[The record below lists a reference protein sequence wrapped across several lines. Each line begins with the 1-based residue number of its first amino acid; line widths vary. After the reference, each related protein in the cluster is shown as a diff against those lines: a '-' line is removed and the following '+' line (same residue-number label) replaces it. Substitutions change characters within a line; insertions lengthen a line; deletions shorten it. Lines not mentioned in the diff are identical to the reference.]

1 MWCKFWAEG
10 YNRTTNSKV
19 LAPQYESMQL
29 DFSLLQGSETQ
40 NCHQNLLYIN
50 NHDYVVLLT
59 TPELLEITNALSN

>member
-1 MWCKFWAEG
+1 M
-10 YNRTTNSKV
+10 
-19 LAPQYESMQL
+19 APQYESMQL